1 MAEAVRSKK
10 QKSKQSG
17 KSQHARKKLPKELD
31 KEIHSSSSGTTVSP
45 FQQNEAE
52 ESPQDKVNFKENLQ
66 DEQEFT
72 DIPLGD
78 SESLSAKDEKNDL
91 SSMPSSVIKDDR
103 LKDSIIVASMN
114 GEESTSA
121 TQPVCQD
128 IMFIEQGGTKNEDSI
143 SGHLNISDVEI
154 SILEDE
160 KRTNAIQV
168 QFSEIK
174 LHPQNVKCQT
184 PKADFEVSSNSAVI
198 CPSLCFSASGKTLA
212 QKNDCE
218 SLVDLNFT
226 PGPMLGSMEVIR
238 SRQKTPAVLALSEQ
252 ENTASLIPVEHVKAD
267 KTHQSLY
274 PQLSHLQTSCRAFTK
289 EQLRLW
295 EPGSWLENVDHH
307 LLQFMAL
314 AHQEGHE
321 LYELLMNYWR
331 CRKQL
336 CQAQAELQATSSD
349 CKSAQNRLWTFRDE
363 QLTLQGV
370 CADQAKVCGYHRFQ
384 KVLLNESVVLE
395 IKKLFETKAELLH
408 QTLALHSY
416 TVVLSR
422 LQIESFLYR
431 LLNSIPPAR
440 KVAIKDY
447 TAESPDMESQ
457 SCLLQPLKES
467 ISVLFCFT
475 RRVLDDCQFQA
486 DIHLW
491 LQKLVAIL
499 QCIGSTGDQLFLLNH
514 ILHCP
519 SGIGKWAAPFL
530 QIKVLNNSSG
540 VYHFMQALAILMSP
554 VKNRDDF
561 MCYMK
566 PTKLK
571 NESASSFGKE
581 SGNWTLVDE
590 GGEEDEDPETSWM
603 LLAEDDLIT
612 LFCQFPFDQLF
623 KHLLGI
629 GSKGTY
635 KPKATSSQ
643 KMMKIFAFASNL
655 VELLAVGLTTY
666 NRARY
671 RQFVKRIGHMIRMT
685 LCYVSDHWAQYV
697 NGVDI
702 CKTMLEVQSFSM
714 EKLQVEFDELFLK
727 AVLHVLKAKRL
738 GIWLFMSEMPY
749 GTLSSEMLWKIF
761 YIMQCT
767 ENDNLERLSTN
778 LNPCDCIHR
787 LKDPEEQSKF
797 QCCLSEMNSSD
808 GICLLTTFAHM
819 AQPKR
824 TSADPEF
831 VRTIVLQIYEVCYV
845 SLSTRE
851 TFSKVG
857 KELLAAIAI
866 AHPHIISVLLEQVS
880 KTIEKVG
887 MVSLYLFKDLP
898 LYLWTPAASEIA
910 LIRQWLLDYNLSA
923 VENKLACIILEG
935 LNWGVNEQ
943 TGDLVLDPLLH
954 SEVALLVV
962 EAYQK
967 FLTDKPYSGIISESI
982 KQVSYLASVVQL
994 SQNPET
1000 SFNQWAWDLVL
1011 RLKLHSNDRWPQNVW
1026 SPIPSISAVPEIA
1039 EAPSF
1044 HPLLKAVK
1052 ARIPIGC
1059 YLALNMTSLGHSLD
1073 QFCQEGVGLLK
1084 VLVQSRYLRYVVHIL
1099 KNLLPLAYPCQYYL
1113 LKSEEFL
1120 STIHLFL
1127 HIDSGTQG
1135 MTQQVTHKVTQHLTK
1150 ASFGENIKYLNS
1162 VIQAHV
1168 SESSLSG
1175 RVGPAAV
1182 LEFWAQI
1189 LTDQH
1194 GWHRDKTFLYLLDH
1208 LCRAAFLYQQ
1218 EECLHKLLYQQH
1230 KNALGYH
1237 GDRGIFSS
1245 VINWIWAGNVTP
1257 SFIEGSSLSAEV
1269 WFSWIVLNM
1278 ESIFEEDSQ
1287 LRHCMEQE
1295 LLANPCITPDHALKK
1310 AQSRLKL
1317 PIVPSL
1323 SRLMIYRW
1331 AYQAL
1336 ATPADHPLLPL
1347 IWQRFFQLYL
1357 RQPGPEFGLEAKGC
1371 IGRRYFHSS
1380 AHLNLLK
1387 DMRHRLTEVADF
1399 HHAASKALKVHRDL
1413 EHSDEER
1420 NLETPTR
1427 EHMTS
1432 PQLHEELVR
1441 LFQVFSIWLG
1451 DDNLQRQE
1459 VYLPSLPKQYDA
1471 HRLAKVMQKQ
1481 DLWIE
1486 YIDIKRVQ
1494 HELKELL
1501 SVWTNGCLEPAFIHN
1516 NSVSIFTDFINP
1528 QAAQERILTN
1538 LKKHDCSQPP
1548 LPLVPMKAPVQSISI
1563 SMMSDEKALRK
1574 LVHQN
1579 LTMLQQQ
1586 AKLATLWE
1594 FQQVALDSELL
1605 DTLPQLYSNREEQ
1618 LSVQLEC
1625 HGSGGRSCQGPAIV
1639 NAKFEGMHKHE
1650 AVQNQI
1656 QSLKR
1661 DIKLLQADATKPPP
1675 QSVAEAAV
1683 HVENLITTL
1692 VNTYKLQYTALLQK
1706 VGISAFYQVVSFVC
1720 DDTQRHPP
1728 TRQFFSF
1735 CIEMLGQVFIR
1746 DTSFEC
1752 KKMLATILCSRHL
1765 CNLLSPYFTPNA
1777 CPADFVSLYDE
1788 VVQAL
1793 CSDSNDVIFM
1803 LLTKFDLENWLT
1815 SSQPPFTER
1824 SRLMEL
1830 IHQALIV
1837 CGLKPEEDVL
1847 MPFNIFC
1854 KHWVK
1859 LLRFQFPDHYSD
1871 FLRLLMQSSAEQLIS
1886 PDVWKSSLSAI
1897 GCCALTKHKSSKSL
1911 LPLEKDSRNILSSQ
1925 QIKETIEWLSDF
1937 LLNLRLS
1944 NADFRSFSLFSKWGP
1959 YMEEVKTFWFYLI
1972 KQLIEITF
1980 TDVSKEPVGSSLIL
1994 QTIRALHNKIVGLF
2008 QPWILVLDTGDANNP
2023 RCYPWMET
2031 DSAVAA
2037 SMVTMFT
2044 ELIDM
2049 LHEKFKDKLLP
2060 GQQGTM
2066 WLHLMHYCETCTAS
2080 KMPEYILYTYHKI
2093 YSKLQWKD
2101 LHPDQALM
2109 EQFFKV
2115 ERGSPKSC
2123 FLFLGTV
2130 LCEVNWVSVLRDA
2143 LNPHPYPDSQ
2153 LMVVYLLYLMTF
2165 LAKEDELISKP
2176 ESPLLSLL
2184 GQSTSIPWNYVD
2196 IASFQNILG
2205 YVNSHYPPAIII
2217 KKDSS
2222 SELTVKLLKMAAGFD
2237 AGEKIPHQHMTLK
2250 CQAFLHLVVEFLC
2263 ALDQSGSISLVALD
2277 KEMESLLE
2285 NMILFNPPETDLQQ
2299 RHMAI
2304 CGLFSEIL
2312 KLLNT
2317 ASISTSEALQ
2327 NSLRKWVERKARSPL
2342 VMPLL
2347 TAACRSLASVQ
2358 HMAHI
2363 TEACIFAYFT
2373 DATCHDQY
2381 SGWGS
2386 ILVSLQVPELTAEE
2400 FLKQCLTLGSYLTLY
2415 VYILQL
2421 LNLEQ
2426 TLTCEKRCLI
2436 LLRTWMEEVFP
2447 SNASDESKLFLW
2459 WHKALE
2465 LVLIQAEQPD
2475 VCGLR
2480 HLLQTL
2486 LALQTRLSLLGEE
2499 RLASGILGAIGL
2511 GRKSPLSSRFR
2522 VVARS
2527 MSTFLLVQV
2536 PSEERLRLQPGTDLQ
2551 LTPKAQQA
2559 LDVLESMP
2567 SNKQYADFQQSISH
2581 ATQFIRHPGHCL
2593 QDGTR
2598 LLALLINSLYPDI
2611 YYLNIIR

>member
-1 MAEAVRSKK
+1 
-10 QKSKQSG
+10 
-17 KSQHARKKLPKELD
+17 
-31 KEIHSSSSGTTVSP
+31 
-45 FQQNEAE
+45 
-52 ESPQDKVNFKENLQ
+52 
-66 DEQEFT
+66 
-72 DIPLGD
+72 
-78 SESLSAKDEKNDL
+78 
-91 SSMPSSVIKDDR
+91 MPSSVIKDDR

-491 LQKLVAIL
+491 LQKL
-499 QCIGSTGDQLFLLNH
+499 
-514 ILHCP
+514 
-519 SGIGKWAAPFL
+519 
-530 QIKVLNNSSG
+530 IKVLNNSSG

-1059 YLALNMTSLGHSLD
+1059 YLALNMTSLGH
-1073 QFCQEGVGLLK
+1073 
-1084 VLVQSRYLRYVVHIL
+1084 R
-1099 KNLLPLAYPCQYYL
+1099 
-1113 LKSEEFL
+1113 FL

-1162 VIQAHV
+1162 VIQ
-1168 SESSLSG
+1168 
-1175 RVGPAAV
+1175 
-1182 LEFWAQI
+1182 
-1189 LTDQH
+1189 
-1194 GWHRDKTFLYLLDH
+1194 
-1208 LCRAAFLYQQ
+1208 
-1218 EECLHKLLYQQH
+1218 
-1230 KNALGYH
+1230 NALGYH

-1481 DLWIE
+1481 LS
-1486 YIDIKRVQ
+1486 
-1494 HELKELL
+1494 LL
-1501 SVWTNGCLEPAFIHN
+1501 LILV
-1516 NSVSIFTDFINP
+1516 
-1528 QAAQERILTN
+1528 AQERILTN

-1803 LLTKFDLENWLT
+1803 LLTK
-1815 SSQPPFTER
+1815 
-1824 SRLMEL
+1824 
-1830 IHQALIV
+1830 
-1837 CGLKPEEDVL
+1837 
-1847 MPFNIFC
+1847 
-1854 KHWVK
+1854 
-1859 LLRFQFPDHYSD
+1859 
-1871 FLRLLMQSSAEQLIS
+1871 
-1886 PDVWKSSLSAI
+1886 
-1897 GCCALTKHKSSKSL
+1897 
-1911 LPLEKDSRNILSSQ
+1911 
-1925 QIKETIEWLSDF
+1925 IKETIEWLSDF